1 MFVSVISKILREMEN
16 PQLDGDASNLDSNPT
31 FQKVMS
37 RVKSDLEVIYE
48 EIEEEEEKKA
58 LKDEERRMLIQAQIQ
73 ESANLGR
80 RGFSSQEAGKY

>member
-37 RVKSDLEVIYE
+37 RVKSDLEVIYQ
-48 EIEEEEEKKA
+48 EIEEEEHKKA
-58 LKDEERRMLIQAQIQ
+58 LKDAERRMLIQAQIQ
-73 ESANLGR
+73 ESANL
-80 RGFSSQEAGKY
+80 A